1 MKNNT
6 KKILLRLPAELE
18 KQVLAY
24 MALHP
29 EITTFTQA
37 LLRLIAEG
45 LEKRENK

>member
-1 MKNNT
+1 MKNN

-18 KQVLAY
+18 KQVRAY
-24 MALHP
+24 MVQHP

-45 LEKRENK
+45 LKENK